1 MHVCMRV
8 KGIGGE
14 RERKKRV
21 HTRERENES
30 ESERNQESERER
42 ERKRERGEERQ
53 EKSITGSESQSDTL
67 CLSKTHPE
75 ISTWEI
81 LKQRPPLERALDPG
95 NCPGRLQMLSWLPRN
110 TPSCRIHLLD
120 ERN

>member
-1 MHVCMRV
+1 MRV
-8 KGIGGE
+8 KGMGGE
-14 RERKKRV
+14 RERNKRV
-21 HTRERENES
+21 HTREREKES
-30 ESERNQESERER
+30 ERERNQESERER

-81 LKQRPPLERALDPG
+81 LKQRPPLERALDQETALDDPK
-95 NCPGRLQMLSWLPRN
+95 CFLCCLETPRHEGFI
-110 TPSCRIHLLD
+110 C
-120 ERN
+120 